1 MTSEAVRGRVGG
13 LPGPRWTRG
22 PVRRVLVF
30 GSVASSTDTLTDGSA
45 VTEVGPDDA
54 TTVQLEHR
62 YDAGVISARVW
73 DSSSVERRRALVHNL
88 AAHLRPGGLAVI
100 GAASTCDAEVA
111 QTAGH
116 ARACG
121 LEPLPGN
128 GSRAFRRTERVT
140 VHDLLA
146 DARSRLVRLR
156 PAELATRLRIDPGC
170 LVLDTRTSSDRAG
183 FGTIPGSRHV
193 PRSTLEWR
201 VDPFSGYSDEGFH
214 DEGFP
219 DAGRCLV
226 VVCNDGYSSSLA
238 ADSLQRLGFRNATD
252 LIGGFRAWRAAGL
265 PVVPPSDDRSGAPC
279 VSPGAR
285 RA

>member
-1 MTSEAVRGRVGG
+1 MTAREEPGPAGG
-13 LPGPRWTRG
+13 LPGPRGTTG
-22 PVRRVLVF
+22 SLRRVLVF
-30 GSVASSTDTLTDGSA
+30 GTVAGSTGGLSDGSA
-45 VTEVGPDDA
+45 VTEVDPEDA

-73 DSSSVERRRALVHNL
+73 GPSSVERRRALVHNL
-88 AAHLRPGGLAVI
+88 AAHLFPGGLAVI
-100 GAASTCDAEVA
+100 GAAPSCGAEAA
-111 QTAGH
+111 QTEGH

-128 GSRAFRRTERVT
+128 GSRAFRRTDRVT

-146 DARSRLVRLR
+146 EARARLVRLR
-156 PAELATRLRIDPGC
+156 PAELAARLRIDPDC
-170 LVLDTRTSSDRAG
+170 LVLDTRTSGDRAR

-201 VDPFSGYSDEGFH
+201 VDPFSGYSDEGCH
-214 DEGFP
+214 
-219 DAGRCLV
+219 DAGSCLV

-252 LIGGFRAWRAAGL
+252 LVGGFTAWRAAGL

-279 VSPGAR
+279 VSPGAH